1 MQLLLCT
8 LQVSSNIVEES
19 HSKNKVLRSM
29 PIVEQHMTFLKNTAI
44 MFTARHTKALS
55 YVSMR
60 HLIVVPAVLEK
71 TREGAAILKR
81 RGWTTYIK
89 RTYSADGGPG
99 SAVSIDFVC
108 TTTTGPTI
116 QQYEV
121 TLTCSDTNP
130 WYENI
135 FCRCNRTR
143 QYGRPCYHAS
153 LCLTF
158 PPISDPNMITRDPQ
172 NFDYA
177 RPIWY
182 SDKFLVSTMI
192 RQYSACVKIPSFK
205 NLHRYRVFP
214 PVIFKLPGMHILLQE
229 ISRAPEIS
237 RSPGHLR
244 SPWQLRSP

>member
-1 MQLLLCT
+1 
-8 LQVSSNIVEES
+8 
-19 HSKNKVLRSM
+19 M

-55 YVSMR
+55 YFSMR
-60 HLIVVPAVLEK
+60 HLIVVPAVLER
-71 TREGAAILKR
+71 TREGAAILKM

-158 PPISDPNMITRDPQ
+158 TPISDPNMITRDPQ

-177 RPIWY
+177 KPIWY

-205 NLHRYRVFP
+205 NLNRYRVFP

-229 ISRAPEIS
+229 ISRAPEIPRAPEIS
-237 RSPGHLR
+237 KAPNNNNFSL
-244 SPWQLRSP
+244 

>member
-1 MQLLLCT
+1 VQLLLCT
-8 LQVSSNIVEES
+8 LQVSSNIVEQS
-19 HSKNKVLRSM
+19 HSKNKVLRST

-55 YVSMR
+55 YFSTR

-71 TREGAAILKR
+71 TREGAATLKR

-108 TTTTGPTI
+108 TTTTGLTI

-143 QYGRPCYHAS
+143 QYGRPCFHAS
-153 LCLTF
+153 LCLTS

-192 RQYSACVKIPSFK
+192 RQYSACVQIPSFK
-205 NLHRYRVFP
+205 RLKRYRVFP
-214 PVIFKLPGMHILLQE
+214 PVIFKLPGTHILLQE

-237 RSPGHLR
+237 RRTEISR
-244 SPWQLRSP
+244 AS